1 MHAYAII
8 PTHPVRSRSYAWG
21 SISVDPDPPR
31 AGKVTKIEFPL
42 MNPGP
47 DDVVVERIEVAVA
60 EFGIGV
66 RWRQLEAIGP
76 FALPADP
83 HHIEHAALEWVPASA
98 GHRCVRA
105 SIYLRGATEPF
116 TIGRNLHVIEAAAT
130 QDTWTVRFRLGN
142 PEPLAAPIV
151 LTVGGTYPRELEAVL
166 RVNGRALPAD
176 RPVTLGPR
184 EEVDAE
190 LLLRARGEHALHVV
204 RTVEATINGRLVDGI
219 QIVLERPSHL
229 TEGET
234 LEPLAES
241 VAARIEP
248 AYVTGR

>member
-83 HHIEHAALEWVPASA
+83 QRIEHAALEWVPASA

-105 SIYLRGATEPF
+105 SIYLRGSTEPF
-116 TIGRNLHVIEAAAT
+116 TIGRNLHVIEAAAIE
-130 QDTWTVRFRLGN
+130 DTWTVRFRLGN
-142 PEPLAAPIV
+142 PEPVAAPIV
-151 LTVGGTYPRELEAVL
+151 LTVGGNYPRELEAVL

-204 RTVEATINGRLVDGI
+204 RTVEATINGRLIDGI
-219 QIVLERPSHL
+219 QIVLERPSYVA
-229 TEGET
+229 EGET

-248 AYVTGR
+248 AYMTGR

>member
-105 SIYLRGATEPF
+105 SIYLRGSTEPF

-142 PEPLAAPIV
+142 PEPVAAPIV
-151 LTVGGTYPRELEAVL
+151 LTVGGNYPRELEAVL

>member
-31 AGKVTKIEFPL
+31 VGKATKIEFPL

-47 DDVVVERIEVAVA
+47 DDVVVERIEVSVA

-66 RWRQLEAIGP
+66 QWRQLEAIGP

-83 HHIEHAALEWVPASA
+83 QRIERATLEWIPASA

-105 SIYLRGATEPF
+105 SIYLRGSADPF
-116 TIGRNLHVIEAAAT
+116 TIGRNVQVIEAAAAE
-130 QDTWTVRFRLGN
+130 DTWTVRFRLGN
-142 PEPLAAPIV
+142 PEPVAAPIV
-151 LTVGGTYPRELEAVL
+151 LTVGGNYPRELEALL

-176 RPVTLGPR
+176 RPVTLGPG
-184 EEVDAE
+184 EVVDAE
-190 LLLRARGEHALHVV
+190 LLLRARGEHALHIV
-204 RTVEATINGRLVDGI
+204 RTVEATINGRLIDGI
-219 QIVLERPSHL
+219 QIVLERPSHAA
-229 TEGET
+229 EAET

-248 AYVTGR
+248 AYVVGR

>member
-151 LTVGGTYPRELEAVL
+151 LTVGGNYPRELEAVL